1 MLQAG
6 ALFAQDFRILRP
18 LSEGGMG
25 SVFVAEQLST
35 GAHRALKIIRPEL
48 VGDARLR
55 ARFEQEARVTS
66 RIASDH
72 VVSVVAAG
80 IDGPTQIPWLAME
93 LLQGQTMADTI
104 ASRGALSPGDFA
116 ELFTQLC
123 HAVSAAHAVSVVHRD
138 LKPENIFL
146 GESRRTGT
154 PFFVKV
160 LDFGI
165 ARIMAEIKVSK
176 TDALGTPLWMSPEQT
191 SAGAN
196 IGPWTDIW
204 PLGLIAFYALTG
216 RIFWLAAANV
226 ESTMGVLREVVMEPI
241 PPASAR
247 AAQLGVA
254 ERLPPGFDAWFAQC
268 VEREPSRRFASVAA
282 ARDALLPILQSVAS
296 QRSSQMT
303 VLPQTAPTALGLG
316 MGGGT
321 PARAA
326 GGGTLAAGPNWSP
339 YASAPGSGSGPIQGT
354 TGAPVAGSAP
364 TGTSKTPIVLAV
376 SLVAVLVIG
385 IGVTFTVKELSQ
397 RKDASDCRDPKVAS
411 DRRIEACATQCKANP
426 ADDACRLRGELMLA
440 SDNDAR
446 ASEGIEVLRGA
457 CNGGSPKACGSLGS
471 AFAFPPRASVKRD
484 LKQAVSY
491 LQKGCAGDPKQCS
504 DLGVGKELGW
514 EGINDDALSYYQRAC
529 DAGEGIGCAYAAA
542 QSGHAS
548 DASSVRRTS
557 DFKTKAVTLLTPL
570 CASKNGAACAALGVV
585 SDSELEAVKSF
596 RAACDAGNAL
606 GCNNLGRA
614 NVEGR
619 GGVTVSPKL
628 AMDLF
633 KKACDGGEVAGCNNM
648 GALQA
653 NLPAVHRVGPRGAD
667 VYKYYCTGAFS
678 AGCAGWGKPMTLWLA
693 GSQNLSDAVSSF
705 DKACDGG
712 LLVACVNQ
720 GAMLLVGEGAPRD
733 RMRAHD
739 LFTKACDGG
748 DPGGC
753 GESAT
758 LFLQDRVQ
766 QARDDRKGFALMQKA
781 CAGGELDACGNVYSL
796 DIYGRGEAGKQA
808 DGWTNLQS
816 LCSGTERTTC
826 EAVADLLVA
835 GDGAIV
841 PKDPTKARNLYAE
854 VCEAGTGHG
863 CNSYGFVLLEGV
875 GGPKENAKAV
885 AIMRTAC
892 EHEDFDSCVN
902 LGYLHMDG
910 AAGVEKDAAKGN
922 DFFDK
927 GCKMGHAK
935 SCNGLSH
942 SYVNGDGVKRDVARA
957 ASLAHE
963 ACEGAYAAG
972 CGTYGIMMA
981 EGIAGPKDA
990 AGAQPFLNVACRA
1003 DIKEACD
1010 ELKAQGF
1017 PIPGKP

>member
-1 MLQAG
+1 
-6 ALFAQDFRILRP
+6 
-18 LSEGGMG
+18 MG

-80 IDGPTQIPWLAME
+80 IDGPTQVPWLAME
-93 LLQGQTMADTI
+93 LLQGQTLADSL
-104 ASRGALSPGDFA
+104 AARGPMSPGDFA

-146 GESRRTGT
+146 AESRRTGT
-154 PFFVKV
+154 PFFAKV

-165 ARIMAEIKVSK
+165 ARVMAEIKVSR

-216 RIFWLAAANV
+216 RMYWLAAANL
-226 ESTMGVLREVVMEPI
+226 ESTMGVLREVVMDPLV
-241 PPASAR
+241 PASAR

-268 VEREPSRRFASVAA
+268 VEREPSRRFPSVAA
-282 ARDALLPILQSVAS
+282 CRDALLPILQAVAS
-296 QRSSQMT
+296 QRSAQMT

-316 MGGGT
+316 GASRASNPGVTPVPGVGGGT
-321 PARAA
+321 M
-326 GGGTLAAGPNWSP
+326 AAGPNWTP
-339 YASAPGSGSGPIQGT
+339 YAQGGMPSGPQGT
-354 TGAPVAGSAP
+354 TGAPVAGTGGRSSVP
-364 TGTSKTPIVLAV
+364 TGGSSKTPIVVAV
-376 SLVAVLVIG
+376 GLVAVLVLG
-385 IGVTFTVKELSQ
+385 GGATFAVHAYSQKKE
-397 RKDASDCRDPKVAS
+397 ATDCRDPKAPV
-411 DRRIEACATQCKANP
+411 DRRIEACASQCKANP
-426 ADDACRLRGELMLA
+426 MDDACRVRGELMVA

-446 ASEGIEVLRGA
+446 AADGIEALRTT
-457 CNGGSPKACGSLGS
+457 CNGGSAKACGALGS
-471 AFAFPPRASVKRD
+471 ALAFPPRSSIKRD

-491 LQKGCAGDPKQCS
+491 LQKGCAADAKQCS

-529 DAGEGIGCAYAAA
+529 DAGDGIGCAYGAV
-542 QSGHAS
+542 QSGHGS
-548 DASSVRRTS
+548 DPSSIRRTG
-557 DFKTKAVTLLTPL
+557 DFKAKAVTLLTPL
-570 CASKNGAACAALGVV
+570 CAAKNGAACAALGVV
-585 SDSELEAVKSF
+585 SDSESEAVQSF

-614 NVEGR
+614 NVEGK
-619 GGVTVSPKL
+619 GGVTVSPKV

-633 KKACDGGEVAGCNNM
+633 KKACEGGEVAGCNNL

-653 NLPAVHRVGPRGAD
+653 NLPAVHRLGPRGAD
-667 VYKYYCTGAFS
+667 VYKFYCAGAFS
-678 AGCAGWGKPMTLWLA
+678 AGCAAWGKPMSLWL
-693 GSQNLSDAVSSF
+693 GGNQNLSDAVSSF

-720 GAMLLVGEGAPRD
+720 GAMLLVGEGASRD
-733 RMRAHD
+733 RMHAHD

-781 CAGGELDACGNVYSL
+781 CDGGELDACGNVYTL
-796 DIYGRGEAGKQA
+796 DIYGRGDAGKEA
-808 DGWTNLQS
+808 DGWTKLQS
-816 LCSGTERTTC
+816 LCSGSERTTC
-826 EAVADLLVA
+826 ESVADLYLA
-835 GDGAIV
+835 GQGSVV
-841 PKDPTKARNLYAE
+841 PKDPPRARKLYE
-854 VCEAGTGHG
+854 EACAAGVGRG
-863 CNSYGFVLLEGV
+863 CNSFGLILIQGL
-875 GGPKENAKAV
+875 GGSKEEAKAV
-885 AIMRTAC
+885 TIMRAAC
-892 EHEDFDSCVN
+892 EQDDFDSCVN
-902 LGYLHMDG
+902 IGFLHMDG
-910 AAGVEKDAAKGN
+910 AAGVAKDAAKGN
-922 DFFDK
+922 DYFEK

-935 SCNGLSH
+935 SCNALSH
-942 SYVNGDGVKRDVARA
+942 SYVSGDGVKKDVGRA

-981 EGIAGPKDA
+981 EGIAGPKDTGA
-990 AGAQPFLNVACRA
+990 AQPFLDVACRA

-1017 PIPGKP
+1017 PLPAKP

>member
-1 MLQAG
+1 M
-6 ALFAQDFRILRP
+6 
-18 LSEGGMG
+18 
-25 SVFVAEQLST
+25 
-35 GAHRALKIIRPEL
+35 
-48 VGDARLR
+48 
-55 ARFEQEARVTS
+55 
-66 RIASDH
+66 
-72 VVSVVAAG
+72 
-80 IDGPTQIPWLAME
+80 
-93 LLQGQTMADTI
+93 
-104 ASRGALSPGDFA
+104 
-116 ELFTQLC
+116 
-123 HAVSAAHAVSVVHRD
+123 
-138 LKPENIFL
+138 
-146 GESRRTGT
+146 
-154 PFFVKV
+154 

-165 ARIMAEIKVSK
+165 ARIMAEIKVAR

-216 RIFWLAAANV
+216 RIYWLAAANV
-226 ESTMGVLREVVMEPI
+226 ESTMGVLREVVMEPL
-241 PPASAR
+241 PLASAR

-254 ERLPPGFDAWFAQC
+254 ERLPPGFDGWFAQC
-268 VEREPSRRFASVAA
+268 VERDPSRRFPSVAA
-282 ARDALLPILQSVAS
+282 ARDALLPILQAVAS

-303 VLPQTAPTALGLG
+303 ILPQTAPTGLGLG
-316 MGGGT
+316 GGGT

-326 GGGTLAAGPNWSP
+326 GGGTLAAAPNWSP
-339 YASAPGSGSGPIQGT
+339 YAGGPGAGSGPMHGT
-354 TGAPVAGSAP
+354 TGAPVAGSGPRTSVP
-364 TGTSKTPIVLAV
+364 TGGSSKAPIFVAV
-376 SLVAVLVIG
+376 ALVAVLVIG
-385 IGVTFTVKELSQ
+385 AGVTFSVRAYSQKKE
-397 RKDASDCRDPKVAS
+397 ATDCRDPKVPS
-411 DRRIEACATQCKANP
+411 DRRIDACAAQCKANS
-426 ADDACRLRGELMLA
+426 ADDACRVRGELMVA

-446 ASEGIEVLRGA
+446 AADGIEVLRTA
-457 CNGGSPKACGSLGS
+457 CNGGNSRACGALGS
-471 AFAFPPRASVKRD
+471 ALAFPPRASLKRD

-491 LQKGCAGDPKQCS
+491 LQKGCAADPKQCT

-514 EGINDDALSYYQRAC
+514 DGINDDALSYYQRAC
-529 DAGEGIGCAYAAA
+529 DAGEGIACAYA
-542 QSGHAS
+542 SVAS
-548 DASSVRRTS
+548 AHGTDPSSVRRTS
-557 DFKTKAVTLLTPL
+557 DFKTKSVTLLTPL
-570 CASKNGAACAALGVV
+570 CAAKDGAACAALGVV
-585 SDSELEAVKSF
+585 SDSEVEAVKSF
-596 RAACDAGNAL
+596 RAACDAGDAL

-667 VYKYYCTGAFS
+667 VYKFYCTGAFS
-678 AGCAGWGKPMTLWLA
+678 AGCAGWGTRMNLWLG
-693 GSQNLSDAVSSF
+693 GSQSLSDAVSSF
-705 DKACDGG
+705 DRACESG

-720 GAMLLVGEGAPRD
+720 GAMLLVGEGAGRD
-733 RMRAHD
+733 RLRAHD

-766 QARDDRKGFALMQKA
+766 QARDDRKGFTLMQKA
-781 CAGGELDACGNVYSL
+781 CVGGELDACGNVYTL
-796 DIYGRGEAGKQA
+796 DIYGRGEVGKEA
-808 DGWTNLQS
+808 FGWSKLQS

-826 EAVADLLVA
+826 EAVADLYV
-835 GDGAIV
+835 DGLGTIV
-841 PKDPTKARNLYAE
+841 PKNPEQARKLYEE
-854 VCEAGTGHG
+854 VCDSGTGRG
-863 CNSYGFVLLEGV
+863 CNSLGYVLLQGL
-875 GGPKENAKAV
+875 GGSKDNTKALS
-885 AIMRTAC
+885 IMRAAC
-892 EHEDFDSCVN
+892 DHDDFDSCVN
-902 LGYLHMDG
+902 LGFLHTDG
-910 AAGVEKDAAKGN
+910 VAGVAKDMAKGN
-922 DFFDK
+922 DYFEK

-935 SCNGLSH
+935 SCNALSH
-942 SYVNGDGVKRDVARA
+942 SYVSGDGVKKDVARA

-990 AGAQPFLNVACRA
+990 GAAQPFLNVACRA

-1017 PIPGKP
+1017 PLPGKP